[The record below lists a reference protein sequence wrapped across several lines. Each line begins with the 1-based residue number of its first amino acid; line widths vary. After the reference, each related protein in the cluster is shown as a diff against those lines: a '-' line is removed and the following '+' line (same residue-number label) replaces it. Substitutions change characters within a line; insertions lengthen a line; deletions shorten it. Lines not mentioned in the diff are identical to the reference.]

1 MEHGHGV
8 AVQPRHAWFNNSTL
22 TRRVLT
28 LSGHWPRSESASA
41 FGFARAWE
49 LYSAFTIPDFNW
61 PDDIPRARLEGRP
74 ELPVSSFGTCLEG
87 RPWSIST
94 IHISNHFD
102 PLHSHLKKKENK
114 NAGFATAPRDASAH
128 VRAHLTRTVSYTAT
142 TPKSAYNYAN
152 AMLQNR
158 VKGCKKGTYISTR
171 SVHQD
176 HKHLL
181 DCQYEF

>member
-1 MEHGHGV
+1 M

-61 PDDIPRARLEGRP
+61 PDDTPRARLEGRP

-102 PLHSHLKKKENK
+102 PLHSHLKKLTCQKCWIRDGSARRLSTRTRTLDENSQLDGNHAEVRIQLRK
-114 NAGFATAPRDASAH
+114 CNAAESGQGVQERNIHQHEKCTSGPQT
-128 VRAHLTRTVSYTAT
+128 LTR
-142 TPKSAYNYAN
+142 
-152 AMLQNR
+152 L
-158 VKGCKKGTYISTR
+158 
-171 SVHQD
+171 SV
-176 HKHLL
+176 
-181 DCQYEF
+181 